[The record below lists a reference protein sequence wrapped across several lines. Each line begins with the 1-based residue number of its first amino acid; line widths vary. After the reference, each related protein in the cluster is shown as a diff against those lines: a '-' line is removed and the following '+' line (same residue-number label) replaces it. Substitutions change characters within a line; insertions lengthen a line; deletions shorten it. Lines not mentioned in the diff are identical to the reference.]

1 MKFERAS
8 GIILHPTS
16 LPGPDGIGDLGPEAY
31 RWINF
36 LTDTGCRLWEILP
49 LGPTGYGDSPYQCF
63 SAFAG
68 NPFLVSPALL
78 LEQGLLTR
86 GDLSDRPDFPIDQ
99 VDYGEAIQWKL
110 KVLDRAYIRF
120 NQTLH
125 PGLWVEY
132 GLFKTAQ
139 SFWLKDF
146 ALFMAIKES
155 YGGVS
160 WENWPQPL
168 RKRNPKALETFMRNE
183 AQALERH
190 MFRQFLFY
198 HQWGELKKYA
208 NSRDIKIIGDIPIFV
223 AYDSADAWSHP
234 ELFYLDDDGR
244 PTVVAGVPPD
254 YFSPTGQLWGNPLY
268 NWTAHQDSEYNW
280 WVERFKSTLQFVD
293 IARLDHFRGFA
304 GYWEIPYGLPT
315 AEIGR
320 WVRGPGRDFFEVVR
334 ARLGELPI
342 IAEDLG
348 VITPDVV
355 ALREEFNLPGMK
367 VFQFAF
373 SSDSSDPFLPHNYH
387 QQCVAFTGT
396 HDNDTALGW
405 YQTAPEEERDF
416 IRRYLARPGV
426 DIAWDMIRAV
436 WSSVAV
442 FALAP
447 LQDVL
452 SLGPEARMNLPGR
465 AYGNWGW
472 RMHPNALTDAIARR
486 LNETNMLYSRIEP
499 DTAPKPVVKLDYQA

>member
-1 MKFERAS
+1 
-8 GIILHPTS
+8 
-16 LPGPDGIGDLGPEAY
+16 
-31 RWINF
+31 
-36 LTDTGCRLWEILP
+36 
-49 LGPTGYGDSPYQCF
+49 
-63 SAFAG
+63 
-68 NPFLVSPALL
+68 
-78 LEQGLLTR
+78 
-86 GDLSDRPDFPIDQ
+86 
-99 VDYGEAIQWKL
+99 AIQWKL
-110 KVLDRAYIRF
+110 KILDRAYLRF
-120 NQTLH
+120 NQTRH
-125 PGLWVEY
+125 PALWVEY
-132 GLFKTAQ
+132 GLFKNSQ
-139 SFWLKDF
+139 SYWLKDF

-160 WENWPQPL
+160 WENWPQLL
-168 RKRNPKALETFMRNE
+168 RKRDPKALGSFMKNE
-183 AQALERH
+183 AQLIERH

-198 HQWGELKKYA
+198 HQWSELKKYA

-234 ELFYLDDDGR
+234 ELFYLDDEGR

-268 NWTAHQDSEYNW
+268 RWDVHQSQEYSW
-280 WVERFKSTLQFVD
+280 WVERFKSTLQLVD

-334 ARLGELPI
+334 AVLGDLPI

-355 ALREEFNLPGMK
+355 DLRERFNLPGMK

-373 SSDSSDPFLPHNYH
+373 SSDSTDPFLPHNYP

-396 HDNDTALGW
+396 HDNDTSISW

-416 IRRYLARPGV
+416 FRRYLARSGD
-426 DIAWDMIRAV
+426 DISWDMIRAV
-436 WSSVAV
+436 WSSVAA

-447 LQDVL
+447 LQDIL

-472 RMHPNALTDAIARR
+472 RMLPNALTDNIARR
-486 LNETNMLYSRIEP
+486 LNETNMLYSRMQEA
-499 DTAPKPVVKLDYQA
+499 DSAKKPAIKVDYLA